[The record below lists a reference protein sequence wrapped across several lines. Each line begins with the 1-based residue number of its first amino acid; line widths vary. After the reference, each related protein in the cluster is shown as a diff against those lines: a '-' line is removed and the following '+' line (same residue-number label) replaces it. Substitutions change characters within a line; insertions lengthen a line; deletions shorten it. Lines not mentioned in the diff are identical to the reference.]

1 MNSSVWKIAHASVT
15 GTSHLARGTECQD
28 RFDSQVLETLEGK
41 VMVVV
46 LADGAGSS
54 ELSQVGAELAC
65 RLFIQQIAVHFE
77 SEGKLTDLNRNFGV
91 LWLEYFRQKIGEQA
105 AEEDKLVRKYACTF
119 LAAVIGESGAV
130 FYQVGDGAIVCSLSG
145 EAESYFFPIAPA
157 KKIYANATNF
167 ITNES
172 AEKYLVYDYIPE
184 AIEDLA
190 MFTDGVESFAVNFQ
204 TEMPHEPFL
213 RPMLAPLRKA
223 DQTNTNINDNLA
235 EFLDSPRINDKTDD
249 DKTLFLASRHV
260 PPSPPLSGE
269 MPDARADDQQHC
281 SEVSNAVTTSAD
293 NVAPIII
300 ADNSEY
306 PDSDEFVAP
315 PAASESGESANGI
328 SEENQRRRFES

>member
-1 MNSSVWKIAHASVT
+1 MNSSAWKIAHASVI

-28 RFDSQVLETLEGK
+28 RFDFRILDDSEGEVL
-41 VMVVV
+41 VVV

-65 RLFIQQIAVHFE
+65 RLFVQQIAVHFE
-77 SEGKLTDLNRNFGV
+77 SEGKLTDLNKDFGV
-91 LWLEYFRQKIGEQA
+91 FWLEYFRQKITEQA
-105 AEEDKLVRKYACTF
+105 TEENKPIKEYACTF
-119 LAAVIGESGAV
+119 LAAVVGEDGAV
-130 FYQVGDGAIVCSLSG
+130 FYQVGDGAIVCSLTG
-145 EAESYFFPIAPA
+145 EAETYFFPITPT

-167 ITNES
+167 ITGES

-223 DQTNTNINDNLA
+223 DQTNANINDNLA

-269 MPDARADDQQHC
+269 VPDARADDQRHC

-300 ADNSEY
+300 PNNFEH

-315 PAASESGESANGI
+315 SAASESGESTDGTG
-328 SEENQRRRFES
+328 EENQRRKFES